1 MENNSLPTNIVLR
14 GAFIGRFQP
23 FHLGHLATVKYA
35 LNSVHELIIVVGSAQ
50 KSHEPRNPFT
60 AGERIEMI
68 RDSLQADKEIS
79 IDKIFL
85 IPVPDIEIHGLWT
98 RQVDLLVPRYGVIF
112 INDRF
117 TRQLYIERGFKV
129 KEPTMFRREQLSA
142 TEVRTRIANGKE
154 WKELVTFQTATII
167 EQIGGVERIR
177 HLNNLGL

>member
-1 MENNSLPTNIVLR
+1 MENNSLPTSIVLR

-35 LNSVHELIIVVGSAQ
+35 LNSVHELIIVIGSAQ

-112 INDRF
+112 TNDRF

-129 KEPTMFRREQLSA
+129 KEPTMFRREELSA

-177 HLNNLGL
+177 NLNNLGI

>member
-1 MENNSLPTNIVLR
+1 MENNSLPTSIVLR

-35 LNSVHELIIVVGSAQ
+35 LNSVHELIIVIGSAQ

-112 INDRF
+112 TNDRF
-117 TRQLYIERGFKV
+117 TRQLYMERGFKV
-129 KEPTMFRREQLSA
+129 KEPTMFRREELSA

-154 WKELVTFQTATII
+154 WKELVTLQTATII

>member
-1 MENNSLPTNIVLR
+1 MENNSLPTSIVLR

-112 INDRF
+112 TNDRF
-117 TRQLYIERGFKV
+117 TRQLYIERGIKV
-129 KEPTMFRREQLSA
+129 KEPIMVRREELSA

>member
-1 MENNSLPTNIVLR
+1 LSTSLLLR

-35 LNSVHELIIVVGSAQ
+35 LRSVRELIIVIGSAQ

-79 IDKIFL
+79 IDKILL

-98 RQVDLLVPRYGVIF
+98 RAVDLLVPRYEVIF
-112 INDRF
+112 TNDRF
-117 TRQLYIERGFKV
+117 TRQLYLERGFKV
-129 KEPTMFRREQLSA
+129 KEPTMCRRKELSA
-142 TEVRTRIANGKE
+142 TEVRARIAEGEE

-167 EQIGGVERIR
+167 EEIGGVERIR
-177 HLNNLGL
+177 QLNNLGP

>member
-1 MENNSLPTNIVLR
+1 
-14 GAFIGRFQP
+14 
-23 FHLGHLATVKYA
+23 
-35 LNSVHELIIVVGSAQ
+35 
-50 KSHEPRNPFT
+50 
-60 AGERIEMI
+60 MI

-112 INDRF
+112 TNDRF

-129 KEPTMFRREQLSA
+129 KEPTMFRREELSA

-167 EQIGGVERIR
+167 EQIGGVERIQ

>member
-79 IDKIFL
+79 IDKTFL

-112 INDRF
+112 TNDRF

-129 KEPTMFRREQLSA
+129 KEPTMFRREELSA

>member
-1 MENNSLPTNIVLR
+1 MPTSLLLR

-35 LNSVHELIIVVGSAQ
+35 LRSYVIIVIGSAQ

-79 IDKIFL
+79 IDKILL

-98 RQVDLLVPRYGVIF
+98 RIDLW
-112 INDRF
+112 
-117 TRQLYIERGFKV
+117 
-129 KEPTMFRREQLSA
+129 FRD
-142 TEVRTRIANGKE
+142 TK
-154 WKELVTFQTATII
+154 
-167 EQIGGVERIR
+167 
-177 HLNNLGL
+177 